1 MNDTKYSEKTI
12 MRISVWI
19 ELLTKAC
26 DYLVVCE
33 KYYQKLLSSGN
44 DLEGGI
50 YYIGTAKTSYCDYY
64 SITKGLSEAAVI
76 ALTSVITGSGRGSE
90 DIAGD
95 KEIDVGRIKG
105 ELLHRVSEKMR
116 FPEKEFNE
124 YCEEIKTLRNKIIAH
139 YDAGAAEYESLGTIT
154 RRRMASATFRPRE
167 ITKLKELSITLLST
181 LREMVGESQ
190 NCT

>member
-1 MNDTKYSEKTI
+1 MA
-12 MRISVWI
+12 RISVWI

-33 KYYQKLLSSGN
+33 KYYQKFLSSGN

-50 YYIGTAKTSYCDYY
+50 YYIGTTKTSYCDYY

-76 ALTSVITGSGRGSE
+76 ALTSVIAGSGRGNQ

-95 KEIDVGRIKG
+95 KEIDIGKIKG

-124 YCEEIKTLRNKIIAH
+124 YC
-139 YDAGAAEYESLGTIT
+139 
-154 RRRMASATFRPRE
+154 
-167 ITKLKELSITLLST
+167 
-181 LREMVGESQ
+181 
-190 NCT
+190 

>member
-1 MNDTKYSEKTI
+1 MNDTKYSEKTM

-33 KYYQKLLSSGN
+33 KYYQKLLRSE
-44 DLEGGI
+44 DVLEGGI
-50 YYIGTAKTSYCDYY
+50 DYVGTTKTSYCDYY

-76 ALTSVITGSGRGSE
+76 ALTSVIAGSGRGSE
-90 DIAGD
+90 DITSD
-95 KEIDVGRIKG
+95 KEMEQIKK
-105 ELLHRVSEKMR
+105 ELLHRASEKMSV
-116 FPEKEFNE
+116 PKEEFNE

-139 YDAGAAEYESLGTIT
+139 YDAGAAEYENSGTIT
-154 RRRMASATFRPRE
+154 RRRMASATFFPDE

-181 LREMVGESQ
+181 LREMFGEIQ

>member
-154 RRRMASATFRPRE
+154 RRRMASATFRPHE

>member
-95 KEIDVGRIKG
+95 KEIDIGKIKG

-124 YCEEIKTLRNKIIAH
+124 
-139 YDAGAAEYESLGTIT
+139 
-154 RRRMASATFRPRE
+154 
-167 ITKLKELSITLLST
+167 
-181 LREMVGESQ
+181 
-190 NCT
+190 